1 MTTHNKKTYQKP
13 SVRVIALDSECQIM
27 LGGSDTIHMKKNEY
41 VESESSV
48 LSIFPDKW
56 QEDAPAEKRSKF

>member
-13 SVRVIALDSECQIM
+13 LVRVIALDSECQIM
-27 LGGSDTIHMKKNEY
+27 LAGSNTIHMKKNEY

-56 QEDAPAEKRSKF
+56 QEDTPAEKRSNF